1 MGVSHEVVGKLQ
13 ACRTVTLKGLDGW
26 DVNRVITLVTV
37 GPKWCGI
44 YMRRRLSSPLV
55 EPFYIEVEHERLA
68 S

>member
-1 MGVSHEVVGKLQ
+1 MGVPHEVVGKVQ
-13 ACRTVTLKGLDGW
+13 ARRTVTLTGLDWW
-26 DVNRVITLVTV
+26 DVTRVMILVTV

-55 EPFYIEVEHERLA
+55 EPFYIEVEHERSA